1 MPRGKQFENC
11 PNGAA
16 RYQPNLKII
25 WQDQSGIRK
34 GQNSYEFIGMN
45 GLHQMIC
52 DDDAMTN
59 DDADVP
65 KGSVDIGGT
74 QRNFWVPSML
84 LMQPG
89 KPLSQAKNLF
99 ELLVGFIGALMGYWA
114 LANEQVHH
122 RDINANNILL
132 MSDGCEYE
140 QPEWEWEQLKHRI
153 DALAREYQLPEGDKL
168 INGPKNSKYTKV
180 ERLTWGFDPKRRVNF
195 LQRVI
200 KALGLKPF
208 GLLLD
213 MDMVN
218 ILTLGRKDTSGIRT
232 YRTGTLPFMS
242 YEFLLANQK
251 DYIPHR
257 YSQDL
262 ESFFWVLLYTV
273 AEYKEKEDAEL
284 NRGALDVISNLEL
297 LNPGHL
303 GHTKLSLLVQIAKGT
318 LNIGSFDTTWSKA
331 LAPTFKEFAE
341 WIFNIMGNHFDPTK
355 DPDSHFETVLTIFLD
370 VAIKVR
376 SESDIEETQATHI
389 CSSTDECTSCPLR
402 DTREEGEEPKIP

>member
-1 MPRGKQFENC
+1 
-11 PNGAA
+11 
-16 RYQPNLKII
+16 
-25 WQDQSGIRK
+25 
-34 GQNSYEFIGMN
+34 
-45 GLHQMIC
+45 MIC

-74 QRNFWVPSML
+74 QRDFRVPSML

-132 MSDGCEYE
+132 MSGDCDYE
-140 QPEWEWEQLKHRI
+140 QPGWKWEQLKHRI
-153 DALAREYQLPEGDKL
+153 DALAREYQVTKEDKF

-180 ERLTWGFDPKRRVNF
+180 ERLTWGFDRKRRVNF

-213 MDMVN
+213 MDMAN
-218 ILTLGRKDTSGIRT
+218 ILTLGRKDTADMHT
-232 YRTGTLPFMS
+232 YRTGTPPFMS
-242 YEFLLANQK
+242 HELLLADQE
-251 DYIPHR
+251 DYIPHE
-257 YSQDL
+257 YLHDL
-262 ESFFWVLLYTV
+262 ESFFWVLLYIV
-273 AEYKEKEDAEL
+273 AEHMEGESLAKKTSDVLLRL
-284 NRGALDVISNLEL
+284 NRLDPVALGEGKI
-297 LNPGHL
+297 
-303 GHTKLSLLVQIAKGT
+303 SLLVRIADGG
-318 LNIGSFDTTWSKA
+318 LDVGSFNTTWSKA

-341 WIFNIMGNHFDPTK
+341 WIRSTMGNDFDSTK
-355 DPDSHFETVLTIFLD
+355 DPDSHFEKLLTIFLD
-370 VAIKVR
+370 AAIKVR
-376 SESDIEETQATHI
+376 PKSDTEETQATHI
-389 CSSTDECTSCPLR
+389 YSSTDEHTSCPLR
-402 DTREEGEEPKIP
+402 DTREEGEEPKIS